1 MCVIVALGNRTKRG
15 ITQNELCIKQSY
27 PRKDKVI
34 SKAQIEHAAD
44 TWSGLQAENY
54 PLRLVVTSRLMSV
67 EESFIYTFIC
77 LDIDKFPEV
86 YVGVET

>member
-44 TWSGLQAENY
+44 TWSGL
-54 PLRLVVTSRLMSV
+54 
-67 EESFIYTFIC
+67 
-77 LDIDKFPEV
+77 
-86 YVGVET
+86 